1 MGNCCISSPD
11 EVAHPI
17 PQDDIYRDCTD
28 ENTSYVSYANLKT
41 QVKVLRVVDGDTL
54 DVAMYQE
61 DTKKIFKY
69 RIRMY
74 GIDTPEKRPLKSNPH
89 REKEMAAAKRAS
101 QAMIEKVQENQ
112 SILTVLL
119 YKPDKYGR
127 LLGTFYDTKGEDI
140 NQWMIQQGH
149 ATAYFG
155 KTKQSYDEIC
165 KAQEDPYDIKDE
177 KM

>member
-11 EVAHPI
+11 EVAHPVS
-17 PQDDIYRDCTD
+17 QLDIYRDCTD

-54 DVAMYQE
+54 DIAMYHA
-61 DTKKIFKY
+61 DSNKIFKY

-74 GIDTPEKRPLKSNPH
+74 GIDTPEKRPLKSNPN
-89 REKEMAAAKRAS
+89 REKEIAAAKRAS

-119 YKPDKYGR
+119 YNPDKYGR
-127 LLGTFYDTKGEDI
+127 LLGTFYDKKGEDI

-155 KTKQSYDEIC
+155 KTKKTYDEVC
-165 KAQEDPYDIKDE
+165 EAQKDPYEVKDE